1 MNNDIGESGQNS
13 DQELLE
19 DAIIDKVTAI
29 LGFIELLL
37 IRKPKDTHTQELL
50 TKAWDTARD
59 LADLIY
65 RTRTLRQ
72 ESEKM
77 TS

>member
-1 MNNDIGESGQNS
+1 MDDENRESGQHA

-29 LGFIELLL
+29 LGFTELLL
-37 IRKPKDTHTQELL
+37 TRKPQDPRAQEFL
-50 TKAWDTARD
+50 TKAWDTARE

-65 RTRTLRQ
+65 RTKRLRQ
-72 ESEKM
+72 ESEKK
-77 TS
+77 